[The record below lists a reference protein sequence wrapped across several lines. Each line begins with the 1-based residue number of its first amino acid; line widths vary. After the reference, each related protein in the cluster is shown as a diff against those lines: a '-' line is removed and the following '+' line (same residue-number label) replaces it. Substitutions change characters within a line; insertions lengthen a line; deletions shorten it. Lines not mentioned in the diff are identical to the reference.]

1 MIEAGQRHIERVV
14 SRVGDANTLDLAHS
28 TGTQGIVSLYAHK
41 HRNGGNVTKASN
53 DIGMEG
59 EEAF

>member
-1 MIEAGQRHIERVV
+1 MMEKKIMGGKIITDV
-14 SRVGDANTLDLAHS
+14 NTLDLTHS
-28 TGTQGIVSLYAHK
+28 TGTQAIVSFHVHK
-41 HRNGGNVTKASN
+41 HGNCGNVTKASN